1 VIEIINTNDKERRR
15 QKLEKLLARGVS
27 FDPQLI
33 TQVSSILDDVRRRG
47 DEALVE
53 YTARFDGV
61 QLQPS
66 QLRVDEA
73 SLESAASAVAPKV
86 LEAIRQAIQNIR
98 EFHQR
103 QLNRSWELEPVP
115 GIKLAQRVQPIESV
129 GLYVPGG
136 TAAYPSSVLMNVIPA
151 QVAGVPRIAVA
162 TPPRNLASAPAV
174 AAALRELNVNEVYSI
189 GGAQAI
195 AALAYGT
202 ETVAPVHKITGP
214 GNRFVAAA
222 KQLVFGVVGIDSI
235 AGPTEVVI
243 VADDDARAE
252 YVAADL
258 LAQAEHAED
267 SAAVLI
273 TTSAHLAEAVLM
285 EIGRQLRTLPRA
297 DTIRKAFEEFGAI
310 FITDTLD
317 EAFELVNRVAPEHVQ
332 VMTAD
337 ADRESLKIKDAGAIF
352 IGQHS
357 PTALGDY
364 FAGPNHVLPTGGTAR
379 FSSPLS
385 VGDFM
390 TTTNVVRY
398 SAEAFRNAAECIST
412 IATVE
417 GLHAHAQSALI
428 RIGEVR

>member
-1 VIEIINTNDKERRR
+1 MIEIINTNDKERRQ

-27 FDPQLI
+27 YDPELI
-33 TQVSSILDDVRRRG
+33 KQVSGILSDIRKRG
-47 DEALVE
+47 DDALID

-61 QLQPS
+61 QLQPGELQVS
-66 QLRVDEA
+66 EE
-73 SLESAASAVAPKV
+73 SLERAAAGIEAKV
-86 LEAIRQAIQNIR
+86 LEAMRLAIENIR
-98 EFHQR
+98 KFHQR
-103 QLNRSWELEPVP
+103 QLENSWEIEPSP
-115 GIKLAQRVQPIESV
+115 GIMLGQRVQPIESV

-151 QVAGVPRIAVA
+151 QVAGVRRIAVA
-162 TPPRNLASAPAV
+162 TPPRNLASNPAV
-174 AAALRELNVNEVYSI
+174 AAALRELRINEVYSV

-195 AALAYGT
+195 GAFAYGT
-202 ETVAPVHKITGP
+202 NTVRAVHKITGP

-243 VADDDARAE
+243 VADDSARAE

-258 LAQAEHAED
+258 MAQAEHAED

-273 TTSAHLAEAVLM
+273 TTSMHLAEAVLV
-285 EIGRQLRTLPRA
+285 EIGLQMRA
-297 DTIRKAFEEFGAI
+297 LSRSEIIRKSLEEFGVI
-310 FITDTLD
+310 LITDNLD
-317 EAFELVNRVAPEHVQ
+317 EAFELVNQLAPEHVQ

-337 ADRESLKIKDAGAIF
+337 ADRDSQKIKHAGAVF
-352 IGQHS
+352 IGQHT

-379 FSSPLS
+379 FSSPLT
-385 VGDFM
+385 VHDFM
-390 TTTNVVRY
+390 KRSNVVCY
-398 SAEAFRNAAECIST
+398 SAAAFRDAAESIAT
-412 IATVE
+412 LATVE

-428 RIGEVR
+428 RLGEVR